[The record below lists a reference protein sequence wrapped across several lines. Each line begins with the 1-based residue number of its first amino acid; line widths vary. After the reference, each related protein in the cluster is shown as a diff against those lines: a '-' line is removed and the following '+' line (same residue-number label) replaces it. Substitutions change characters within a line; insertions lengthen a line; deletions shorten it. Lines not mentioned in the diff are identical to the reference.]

1 MPSPAALPRFDL
13 TLNGRDDFSVY
24 AFNGREAVSEPYE
37 FSLELVHRDAGLKL
51 TPFIG
56 TPARL
61 VIRDI
66 SGTPRYVYGLVREM
80 RRLHKG
86 NVFTHYQCILVP
98 RLWFLSQ
105 NRNHRIFQQAS
116 VPDIIRQ
123 ILEQQ
128 GFAPETFAF
137 KCFAKYAPRE
147 YCVQYGESDL
157 YFISRLCEE
166 EGIYYYFEHTADG
179 QCLCFSDMPG
189 GPDIPGGS
197 PLLYRFAAG
206 MRGDEAVFSDVRY
219 HVAVRGNAVA
229 FREWNFEKYWT
240 TLPVSAD
247 EPDQQAAP
255 VPPGMLL
262 EDYRYPHLYQLTEA
276 GQNYAKIQLQRGL
289 TFSRWIEGNADVA
302 RLLPGF
308 TFVLARHP
316 RPELNDRWWVTA
328 CLHRGEQPQA
338 LEHEAPERGAIYSA
352 TCQAIPATTRFVPAE
367 RHPKVRIP
375 CKQTA
380 LVAGPKQED
389 IHTDKYGR
397 VKLRFF
403 WDRRDTGDEN
413 ASCWVRVA
421 QGWAG
426 PGYGCMA
433 IPRIGQEV
441 IVSFL
446 EGDPDRPLVTGRVY
460 NGANPTPYELPA
472 HKTRTVLRSR
482 STPGQKGPAGFN
494 ELHLEDARG
503 REKIFLQA
511 QKDADLHVKNEWTEH
526 ILHDR
531 HRTVDG
537 STFQRT
543 GEETRE
549 RLHGQRRTEL
559 FANDNLTVHG
569 DSHGHITG
577 SWLGEAGRELHL
589 ESGIKIVLEAGAEL
603 TLRVAGSSVVLNDDG
618 VFINGPAIDL
628 NSGGSP
634 GSATS
639 ADPLLP
645 GKSATVASPVCP
657 VSSPLCL
664 KKARRQDA
672 PFAGSCR
679 GNS

>member
-1 MPSPAALPRFDL
+1 M
-13 TLNGRDDFSVY
+13 
-24 AFNGREAVSEPYE
+24 
-37 FSLELVHRDAGLKL
+37 
-51 TPFIG
+51 
-56 TPARL
+56 
-61 VIRDI
+61 
-66 SGTPRYVYGLVREM
+66 
-80 RRLHKG
+80 
-86 NVFTHYQCILVP
+86 
-98 RLWFLSQ
+98 
-105 NRNHRIFQQAS
+105 
-116 VPDIIRQ
+116 
-123 ILEQQ
+123 
-128 GFAPETFAF
+128 
-137 KCFAKYAPRE
+137 
-147 YCVQYGESDL
+147 
-157 YFISRLCEE
+157 
-166 EGIYYYFEHTADG
+166 
-179 QCLCFSDMPG
+179 
-189 GPDIPGGS
+189 
-197 PLLYRFAAG
+197 
-206 MRGDEAVFSDVRY
+206 
-219 HVAVRGNAVA
+219 
-229 FREWNFEKYWT
+229 
-240 TLPVSAD
+240 
-247 EPDQQAAP
+247 
-255 VPPGMLL
+255 
-262 EDYRYPHLYQLTEA
+262 
-276 GQNYAKIQLQRGL
+276 
-289 TFSRWIEGNADVA
+289 A

-308 TFVLARHP
+308 TFALARHP

-338 LEHEAPERGAIYSA
+338 LEHEAPERGAIY
-352 TCQAIPATTRFVPAE
+352 R
-367 RHPKVRIP
+367 
-375 CKQTA
+375 
-380 LVAGPKQED
+380 
-389 IHTDKYGR
+389 
-397 VKLRFF
+397 
-403 WDRRDTGDEN
+403 

-482 STPGQKGPAGFN
+482 STPGQEGPAGFN

-511 QKDADLHVKNEWTEH
+511 QKDAELHVKNDWTEH

-577 SWLGEAGRELHL
+577 SWLSEAGRELHL

-618 VFINGPAIDL
+618 VFINGPAINL

-634 GSATS
+634 GSATP

-645 GKSATVASPVCP
+645 KGSLPEP
-657 VSSPLCL
+657 PPLPPCLHCL
-664 KKARRQDA
+664 KAAAKGQR
-672 PFAGSCR
+672 PFVLDEGA
-679 GNS
+679 

>member
-13 TLNGRDDFSVY
+13 TLDGRDDFSVY

-37 FSLELVHRDAGLKL
+37 FQLELIHRHAGLKL

-56 TPARL
+56 APARL
-61 VIRDI
+61 VIWDI
-66 SGTPRYVYGLVREM
+66 SGTPRYVHGLVREM

-98 RLWFLSQ
+98 RFWFLSQ

-147 YCVQYGESDL
+147 YCVQYAESDL
-157 YFISRLCEE
+157 HFLSRLCEE

-206 MRGDEAVFSDVRY
+206 MRGDAAVFSDVRY
-219 HVAVRGNAVA
+219 HVAARGNAVA

-308 TFVLARHP
+308 TFALARHP

-403 WDRRDTGDEN
+403 WDRRDTEDEN

-460 NGANPTPYELPA
+460 NGATPRRMNCRPIKPVRSCAAAPLPA
-472 HKTRTVLRSR
+472 KRAPPASTSCIWRTRGAGKRSSFRRRRTRICTSRTTGRSISSTTGTARWTAPPFSARERKRANACTASDGPSFSPTTTLPCMATATATSPDHGWARRGANCILSPASR
-482 STPGQKGPAGFN
+482 SSWKPA
-494 ELHLEDARG
+494 R
-503 REKIFLQA
+503 
-511 QKDADLHVKNEWTEH
+511 
-526 ILHDR
+526 
-531 HRTVDG
+531 
-537 STFQRT
+537 
-543 GEETRE
+543 
-549 RLHGQRRTEL
+549 
-559 FANDNLTVHG
+559 
-569 DSHGHITG
+569 
-577 SWLGEAGRELHL
+577 
-589 ESGIKIVLEAGAEL
+589 
-603 TLRVAGSSVVLNDDG
+603 SSR
-618 VFINGPAIDL
+618 
-628 NSGGSP
+628 SGSP
-634 GSATS
+634 GRAW
-639 ADPLLP
+639 
-645 GKSATVASPVCP
+645 C
-657 VSSPLCL
+657 
-664 KKARRQDA
+664 
-672 PFAGSCR
+672 
-679 GNS
+679 